1 MNVVLA
7 GARLQLKTFRRN
19 PGHLLIF
26 VTVPFFTAIF
36 LSSIRVSGRSELE
49 PYAILAPAL
58 MGLWV
63 VSLDL
68 AGAVLESERR
78 QATLELFLASPG
90 NLTSLLTG
98 RVSVIACVG
107 MLTFLESW
115 LTAELLFAV
124 NLTVHHGWALAVT
137 LVATCLTTVG
147 VATVLAGL
155 FVMSR
160 SAQLFSNA
168 LGYPFYLLGGVLVPV
183 TFFPDW
189 LRPLSWLTYL
199 YWSAN
204 LLRDVTKAAPLEHF
218 ALRVAVLVAIGA
230 VTYWGGAMLV
240 RRMLK
245 RLRDQG
251 TVSFS

>member
-1 MNVVLA
+1 MNEVLA

-36 LSSIRVSGRSELE
+36 LSSIRVSGRSGLE
-49 PYAILAPAL
+49 PYAVLAPAL

-68 AGAVLESERR
+68 AGVVLDSERR
-78 QATLELFLASPG
+78 HATLELFLASPG
-90 NLTSLLTG
+90 RLTSMLTG
-98 RVSVIACVG
+98 RVAVISCLG

-124 NLTVHHGWALAVT
+124 DLTIHHGWALAVT
-137 LVATCLTTVG
+137 LAATCLATVG

-160 SAQLFSNA
+160 SAHRFANA

-183 TFFPDW
+183 TFLPDW

-199 YWSAN
+199 YWSAD
-204 LLRDVTKAAPLEHF
+204 LLRDVTRAAPVENL
-218 ALRVAVLVAIGA
+218 ALRVTVIVASGVL
-230 VTYWGGAMLV
+230 TYLAGVVLV
-240 RRMLK
+240 RRMLV
-245 RLRDQG
+245 RLRGQG
-251 TVSFS
+251 TVTFS

>member
-1 MNVVLA
+1 MNELLA

-36 LSSIRVSGRSELE
+36 LSSIRVSGRSEFE

-68 AGAVLESERR
+68 AGVVLDSERR

-90 NLTSLLTG
+90 RLTSMLTG
-98 RVSVIACVG
+98 RVAVISGLG
-107 MLTFLESW
+107 MLTFVESW
-115 LTAELLFAV
+115 LTAELFFAV
-124 NLTVHHGWALAVT
+124 KLTVHHGWALAAT
-137 LVATCLTTVG
+137 LTATCLATVG

-160 SAQLFSNA
+160 SAHRFSNA

-183 TFFPDW
+183 TFFPEW

-199 YWSAN
+199 YWSAD
-204 LLRDVTKAAPLEHF
+204 LLRDVTRAAPVEDLTM
-218 ALRVAVLVAIGA
+218 RVTVIVASAA
-230 VTYWGGAMLV
+230 VTYVAGVLLI
-240 RRMLK
+240 RRMLI

-251 TVSFS
+251 TVTSS